1 MPWPDCTVASVYVVA
16 ATGEEVS
23 FEYDPGVVPR
33 YSLYPTM
40 SDDVLAVQERATDAG
55 ATPVPESE
63 IVAGEF
69 VALLVTVT
77 VPVAAPGVAGSKAT
91 VSVVD

>member
-1 MPWPDCTVASVYVVA
+1 MSVYVVP
-16 ATGEEVS
+16 ATGDDVS

-40 SDDVLAVQERATDAG
+40 SDEVLAVQESATDAG

-69 VALLVTVT
+69 VALLVTTT
-77 VPVAAPGVAGSKAT
+77 VPVTAPDVAGSNAT
-91 VSVVD
+91 LSVAV

>member
-1 MPWPDCTVASVYVVA
+1 MSVYVVP
-16 ATGEEVS
+16 ATGEDVS

-40 SDDVLAVQERATDAG
+40 SDEVLAVQESATDAG

-69 VALLVTVT
+69 VALLVTVSA
-77 VPVAAPGVAGSKAT
+77 PVTAPGVAGSNAT
-91 VSVVD
+91 LSVAV

>member
-1 MPWPDCTVASVYVVA
+1 MSWPDCTVASVYVVP
-16 ATGEEVS
+16 ATGDALS
-23 FEYDPGVVPR
+23 FEYDPSVVPR

-40 SDDVLAVQERATDAG
+40 SDELLAAQDRATDSG

-69 VALLVTVT
+69 VALLATVT
-77 VPVAAPGVAGSKAT
+77 VPLTTPGVTGSKAT
-91 VSVVD
+91 MSVAV

>member
-1 MPWPDCTVASVYVVA
+1 VSVYVVE

-55 ATPVPESE
+55 ATPVP
-63 IVAGEF
+63 
-69 VALLVTVT
+69 
-77 VPVAAPGVAGSKAT
+77 GVAGSKAT

>member
-1 MPWPDCTVASVYVVA
+1 MVPAS
-16 ATGEEVS
+16 GDEVS
-23 FEYDPGVVPR
+23 FEYDPSVVPR

-40 SDDVLAVQERATDAG
+40 SDEVLAAQESATDAG

-69 VALLVTVT
+69 AALLVTVT
-77 VPVAAPGVAGSKAT
+77 VPVAVPGVAGSKAT

>member
-1 MPWPDCTVASVYVVA
+1 MVPAS
-16 ATGEEVS
+16 GDEVS
-23 FEYDPGVVPR
+23 LEYDPSVVPR

-40 SDDVLAVQERATDAG
+40 SGEVLAIQESATDAG

-63 IVAGEF
+63 IAAGEF
-69 VALLVTVT
+69 AALLVTAT
-77 VPVAAPGVAGSKAT
+77 VPVAVPGVAGSKAT

>member
-1 MPWPDCTVASVYVVA
+1 MS
-16 ATGEEVS
+16 GE
-23 FEYDPGVVPR
+23 
-33 YSLYPTM
+33 
-40 SDDVLAVQERATDAG
+40 VLAVQDSATDAG

-77 VPVAAPGVAGSKAT
+77 VPLTPPGVDGSKAT
-91 VSVVD
+91 TSVAV